1 MTDPQL
7 VGYADAIQQGHAVMG
22 AAISATIL
30 CGLVLT
36 LALVCL
42 WLLRKWFDR

>member
-1 MTDPQL
+1 MHPGIDQL
-7 VGYADAIQQGHAVMG
+7 QSATG

>member
-1 MTDPQL
+1 MHPGIDELQALSSAT
-7 VGYADAIQQGHAVMG
+7 G